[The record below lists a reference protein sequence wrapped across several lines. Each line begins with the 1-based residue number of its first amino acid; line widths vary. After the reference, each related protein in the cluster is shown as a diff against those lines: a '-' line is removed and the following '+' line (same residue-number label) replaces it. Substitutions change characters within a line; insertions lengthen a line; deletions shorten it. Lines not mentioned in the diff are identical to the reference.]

1 MADLGD
7 FEAQRPDLV
16 VEMAHPDVTRKWG
29 AAILEKTNYMF
40 ISVTALADQ
49 ELENSIKEVTQTA
62 GTRAFVPHGGVVGMD
77 ALLENRDVWEAV
89 DVVMKQPPHN
99 DDCAAAGLNPT
110 TATKRPP
117 STTGPPAAYVHCS
130 RAM

>member
-1 MADLGD
+1 MNTTRIGLIGYGQIGQAVHQMIEGDSNNGMEVVFIHDQFAATVENLPGDLVLADLGD

-49 ELENSIKEVTQTA
+49 ELEN
-62 GTRAFVPHGGVVGMD
+62 
-77 ALLENRDVWEAV
+77 
-89 DVVMKQPPHN
+89 
-99 DDCAAAGLNPT
+99 
-110 TATKRPP
+110 
-117 STTGPPAAYVHCS
+117 
-130 RAM
+130 